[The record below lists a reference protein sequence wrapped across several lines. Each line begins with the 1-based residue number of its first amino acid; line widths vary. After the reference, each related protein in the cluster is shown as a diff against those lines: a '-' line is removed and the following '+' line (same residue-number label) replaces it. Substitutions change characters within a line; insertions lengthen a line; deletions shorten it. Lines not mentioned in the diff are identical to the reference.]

1 MQQSTKATDALDQV
15 DAEPYL
21 RPVVPAY
28 GLLLFDLL
36 YSEYLVLKLDIKDPK
51 VIALLDSLYQK
62 RVKYELTWSDIYT
75 FDLALVN
82 ERPLEN
88 LIRKAFDARSKYRSI
103 AGEKEYAE
111 YLASKPPNLT
121 AILVD
126 SNSRNLDSEN
136 AGTAS
141 TPPRELLSAG
151 LHTADE
157 PQQQHIPADIVAR
170 LLAADIRYLLSKFY
184 LYYSLVPM
192 RENLR
197 EELTSKTLRMTI
209 WLMLL
214 IIILISISFGGS
226 VLVLRNAGVQIS
238 GAFTFT
244 IGTVALAGIMGGSLS
259 MLQRIQNAPVGDPLF
274 NLATLTNSWRGL
286 SLSPLFGAVFASLL
300 FVLFAAGILQ
310 GAAFPRI
317 ETVSS
322 NVANPVQSA
331 SGEAGKT
338 EASSPTETQRTAQ
351 WSVTDFLRYTGP
363 KDGVSFALLLIWS
376 FMAGFA
382 ERLVPDFLNRFV
394 AKTEA
399 IQGTEP

>member
-1 MQQSTKATDALDQV
+1 
-15 DAEPYL
+15 
-21 RPVVPAY
+21 
-28 GLLLFDLL
+28 
-36 YSEYLVLKLDIKDPK
+36 
-51 VIALLDSLYQK
+51 
-62 RVKYELTWSDIYT
+62 
-75 FDLALVN
+75 
-82 ERPLEN
+82 
-88 LIRKAFDARSKYRSI
+88 
-103 AGEKEYAE
+103 
-111 YLASKPPNLT
+111 
-121 AILVD
+121 
-126 SNSRNLDSEN
+126 
-136 AGTAS
+136 
-141 TPPRELLSAG
+141 
-151 LHTADE
+151 
-157 PQQQHIPADIVAR
+157 
-170 LLAADIRYLLSKFY
+170 
-184 LYYSLVPM
+184 
-192 RENLR
+192 
-197 EELTSKTLRMTI
+197 MTI